1 MKGYKTVAFNV
12 VMTVIA
18 LVMVFNPDAELT
30 DAAAV
35 QASVDLVDAGF
46 MSFWG
51 IVNVILR
58 GVTDSPIF
66 KKI

>member
-18 LVMVFNPDAELT
+18 LVAVFNPGAELP

-35 QASVDLVDAGF
+35 QATVDLVDAGF
-46 MSFWG
+46 MSLWG
-51 IVNVILR
+51 IVNLILR
-58 GVTDSPIF
+58 GITDSPIF
-66 KKI
+66 NKG